1 MVRKYRKTG
10 TTITEHKGRPKVKD
24 IGKDVWKEGYE
35 IFKKY

>member
-10 TTITEHKGRPKVKD
+10 TTITEHKGRPKEKD
-24 IGKDVWKEGYE
+24 ISKEDWKEGYE